1 VSGASGVSAARDAS
15 DASSEGAVS
24 GDKSDDTPARE
35 APAAAEP
42 HIRVLKGNPTDEEV
56 AALVAVLGTAG
67 AGAAETGAPERN
79 LWGHPVD
86 KLRYPLFSWQRVTLL
101 ERTHLRR

>member
-1 VSGASGVSAARDAS
+1 MSGVS
-15 DASSEGAVS
+15 EVS
-24 GDKSDDTPARE
+24 AE
-35 APAAAEP
+35 ADEATAAAEP

-67 AGAAETGAPERN
+67 GGAAETGPPERN
-79 LWGHPVD
+79 MWGHPVD

-101 ERTHLRR
+101 ERTHMRR

>member
-1 VSGASGVSAARDAS
+1 MSGASGVSAAS
-15 DASSEGAVS
+15 DASSEGSVS
-24 GDKSDDTPARE
+24 GASEDAEATAQE

-42 HIRVLKGNPTDEEV
+42 HIRVLKGNPTDEEL

-67 AGAAETGAPERN
+67 AGAGETGARERN